1 MLIKRIN
8 IIYKYFKGFYI
19 FSWEL
24 FIYQSNLSNSYNSQ
38 SSKFPF
44 GKYLLTINGILFSFN
59 SY

>member
-1 MLIKRIN
+1 MKLKKRIN
-8 IIYKYFKGFYI
+8 ILKDFIYIYYP
-19 FSWEL
+19 ENYC
-24 FIYQSNLSNSYNSQ
+24 IYQSNLSNSYNSQ